1 MRKHVHAGV
10 WLLLGIM
17 CAATAADAGIGAGAR
32 PDVMTAS
39 REDGGAGEPA
49 RLPWPTAA
57 LGKLYLP
64 LGLQFFMDAAEARG
78 KMAAFGEPDCDE
90 TACRWQSPN
99 EAGTAFFDQIYG
111 NGQLVGF
118 KLDYILMKDV
128 GMTYAADLKKLKEA
142 VQGEDWIFVD
152 RRDLLE
158 ARSPYFEDFAADCR
172 ESRLQV
178 KWREGEHSVFITMEM
193 SIR

>member
-1 MRKHVHAGV
+1 MKKPASGASLIAV
-10 WLLLGIM
+10 LIL
-17 CAATAADAGIGAGAR
+17 CAATAGAGIGAGAGA
-32 PDVMTAS
+32 DVTAAPCVD
-39 REDGGAGEPA
+39 RDAAEAA
-49 RLPWPTAA
+49 RLPWPTVA

-64 LGLQFFMDAAEARG
+64 LGLQFFMDAAEAKG
-78 KMAAFGEPDCDE
+78 KMAAFGEPNCDE
-90 TACRWQSPN
+90 TACRWQSPH

-118 KLDYILMKDV
+118 KLDYILMRDV
-128 GMTYAADLKKLKEA
+128 GMTYAEDLKKLKEA

-152 RRDLLE
+152 RRDFLE